1 MIHRPGRRPRGAPR
15 GGRAATRRFSG
26 REAATRG
33 SAARP
38 PRQRRTTGALV
49 GRTTRPAGRRTGAMT
64 TRAAVLA
71 VIVCALVLALT
82 YPIRAYVGQRGG
94 IRKLEAER
102 TAAGLRVAALERERA
117 QWDDPAY
124 VEAQARERLRYVKPG
139 EKSLVVV
146 DPVPS
151 AATAHPVPTDSRAA
165 ASDDPWYQRLWSTVE
180 IAGTRPP
187 VAPVTRHLPAK
198 TTVPAPPE

>member
-15 GGRAATRRFSG
+15 GGRSAARRAAG
-26 REAATRG
+26 RASAALG

-49 GRTTRPAGRRTGAMT
+49 GRTTRPTGRRTGAVT

-82 YPIRAYVGQRGG
+82 YPIRAYVGQRGQ
-94 IRKLEAER
+94 IRKLEQQR
-102 TAAGLRVAALERERA
+102 AAARSRVAALEHDRA

-124 VEAQARERLRYVKPG
+124 VEAQARQRLRYVKPG
-139 EKSLVVV
+139 EKSLVVIDPAPASTAARPAAV
-146 DPVPS
+146 DPRT
-151 AATAHPVPTDSRAA
+151 AAP
-165 ASDDPWYQRLWSTVE
+165 DDPWYQRLWSTVE
-180 IAGTRPP
+180 VAGSRP
-187 VAPVTRHLPAK
+187 ARKPAAAK
-198 TTVPAPPE
+198 STTIPAPTPSR